1 MCLSI
6 GMHWLG
12 CRTCMN
18 LNVARD
24 EPSLFQLRLD
34 TVLLWL
40 VSMVL
45 KDVD

>member
-1 MCLSI
+1 
-6 GMHWLG
+6 
-12 CRTCMN
+12 MN

-24 EPSLFQLRLD
+24 ESSLFQPQLD
-34 TVLLWL
+34 TALLWL